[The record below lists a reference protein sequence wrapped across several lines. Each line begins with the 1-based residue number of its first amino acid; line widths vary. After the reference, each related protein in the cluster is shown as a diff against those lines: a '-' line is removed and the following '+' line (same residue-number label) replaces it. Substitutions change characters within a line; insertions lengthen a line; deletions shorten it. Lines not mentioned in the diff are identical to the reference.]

1 MTERLSRSFAEW
13 DGRTSQAKTWAEVL
27 HIYRRSGGSG
37 AGGSSWVDVLKCY
50 LLCEMPPG
58 PWLGGQELQHH
69 TNDCNVLS
77 DHGKVLEW
85 CPNVQMPKD
94 ASTDLWKPFG
104 EFTVHCPPREPNELT
119 IGCAFHRGT
128 HKSLPRTVGAHQ
140 IAEVW
145 GVSDSEPWPQMV
157 GDESQILWFYGSDRP
172 KNGYLLDRWSLYS
185 AETLFQR
192 CWVSNNFSLCPQ
204 PNMSCDL
211 IATSACSPMPS
222 TSVHKKCVARTRTA
236 SIGLKIS
243 PIRLVFVFS
252 RFLLPKQGPI
262 QGFCWPMDGSYWVI
276 LVKPCKH
283 KTRSETF
290 NLLPICRFQV

>member
-13 DGRTSQAKTWAEVL
+13 HGRTSQVKTWAGGPTYIPPL
-27 HIYRRSGGSG
+27 RRIWGWWFSM
-37 AGGSSWVDVLKCY
+37 SWRP
-50 LLCEMPPG
+50 EMLSPLWNATRTVIGWPRIATSHKRLQCPQRPRQG
-58 PWLGGQELQHH
+58 PKM
-69 TNDCNVLS
+69 VP
-77 DHGKVLEW
+77 K
-85 CPNVQMPKD
+85 CPNAQRCKHRFVK
-94 ASTDLWKPFG
+94 T
-104 EFTVHCPPREPNELT
+104 TVHCPPREANELT
-119 IGCAFHRGT
+119 IGCAFHWGT

-243 PIRLVFVFS
+243 PIRLVFVF
-252 RFLLPKQGPI
+252 FTILLPKQGPI